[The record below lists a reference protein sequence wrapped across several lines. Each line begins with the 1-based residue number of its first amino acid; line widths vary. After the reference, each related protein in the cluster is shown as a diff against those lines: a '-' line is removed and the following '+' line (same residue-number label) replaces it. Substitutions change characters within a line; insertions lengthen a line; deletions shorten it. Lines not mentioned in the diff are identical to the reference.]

1 MSVSPREEL
10 QGWTTPRPLRSPAA
24 VRRDTRARGVPSAA
38 GWATALAVGGER
50 LGQAPSRRSPLGRPD
65 AAVPRARPQS
75 ETVRGRGNL
84 TPLGRHRRL
93 FQDSTETSVERLFRI
108 VALRVSPSSVS
119 GQASAPSRPA
129 LGPLTGRGREPGLSS
144 PGNSFCSPRS
154 HSPPGARRGQRC
166 HPAGA
171 RAASVARAAACAA
184 KSSPAH
190 RAHSRGPR
198 AASPRLSQFS
208 SDLCARRLSLP
219 GCQFLA
225 QAES

>member
-24 VRRDTRARGVPSAA
+24 VRLTPARGVCPRLPA
-38 GWATALAVGGER
+38 GPLLSRWAGRGSDRPLRGGH
-50 LGQAPSRRSPLGRPD
+50 LWAGQTLLFLVPGR
-65 AAVPRARPQS
+65 QS

-84 TPLGRHRRL
+84 THLGRHRRF
-93 FQDSTETSVERLFRI
+93 FQNSTETSVERLFRI

-144 PGNSFCSPRS
+144 PGDSFCGPRS

-171 RAASVARAAACAA
+171 RVASVARAAACAA
-184 KSSPAH
+184 KPSPAH

-208 SDLCARRLSLP
+208 SDLCARQLSLP